1 MMGVNK
7 KRILISKLGL
17 DGHDRGAKALASIL
31 KHEGY
36 EVIYLGMYN
45 TPEGVVKSAI
55 HEDVDLIGISFLSGE
70 HMTLTP
76 ELMEQ
81 LKKQDAEKIPVII
94 GGIFPP
100 QDVEK
105 LIEMGVQKVF
115 RGSMVREVSDY
126 LGRFFTDKC

>member
-1 MMGVNK
+1 MDGVSR

-31 KHEGY
+31 KQQGY

-45 TPEGVVKSAI
+45 TPQGVVKSAI
-55 HEDVDLIGISFLSGE
+55 QEDVDLIGISFLSGE
-70 HMTLTP
+70 HMILTP
-76 ELMEQ
+76 ELMEE
-81 LKKQDAEKIPVII
+81 LRKNRAESIPVII

-105 LIEMGVQKVF
+105 LLKMGVRNVF
-115 RGSMVREVSDY
+115 RGSMVSEVTDY
-126 LGRFFTDKC
+126 LKTLFK